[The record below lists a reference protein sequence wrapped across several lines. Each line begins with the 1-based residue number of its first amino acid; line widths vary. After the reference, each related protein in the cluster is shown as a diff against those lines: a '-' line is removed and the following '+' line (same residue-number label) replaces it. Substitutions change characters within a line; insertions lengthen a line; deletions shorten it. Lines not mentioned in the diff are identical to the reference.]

1 MPQDKYIDLHMHSTF
16 SDGIHSPTKLVDI
29 ARRKE
34 LVAIALADHDSLE
47 GFRELEAA
55 AVAAGLEV
63 ITGVELS
70 SEHNGRDLHILGYGI
85 DPDDANLLGMLQK
98 FRDTRERRGIM
109 IVEKLREEGIELDMG
124 AILAKAG
131 DGALGRPHIAE
142 ALVEGGY
149 ANDFPEVFA
158 RYIGEHC
165 PAYVEKY
172 KITPAGAVE
181 HIHGAGG
188 LAFVAHP
195 GYYLEDM
202 AAFDELLD
210 QGFDGVEVHHPH
222 HKNGIVDQL
231 GAIAGSRGL
240 LTSGGS
246 DFHGFAGR
254 DNMGEP
260 KVPYSLLEKIKARL
274 ASSGA

>member
-1 MPQDKYIDLHMHSTF
+1 MQQDKWIDLHMHSTF
-16 SDGIHSPTKLVDI
+16 SDGIHSPAALVDI
-29 ARRKE
+29 AVRKE
-34 LVAIALADHDSLE
+34 LSAIALADHDSLD

-55 AVAAGLEV
+55 AGRVGVEV

-70 SEHNGRDLHILGYGI
+70 SEHNGRDLHILGYGVS
-85 DPDDANLLGMLQK
+85 PDDASLLGMLRK

-109 IVEKLREEGIELDMG
+109 IVEKLREFGIELDMD

-142 ALVEGGY
+142 ALVEGGH
-149 ANDFPEVFA
+149 ASDFPDAFA
-158 RYIGEHC
+158 KYIGEDC

-172 KITPAGAVE
+172 KITPADAVT

-195 GYYLEDM
+195 GYYLEDLD
-202 AAFDELLD
+202 AFGELLD
-210 QGFDGVEVHHPH
+210 QGFDGIEVHHPH
-222 HKNGIVDQL
+222 HRNGVVEKL
-231 GAIAGSRGL
+231 LEIATRRGFL
-240 LTSGGS
+240 VSGGS

-254 DNMGEP
+254 DNMGVP
-260 KVPYSLLEKIKARL
+260 RVPYVLLERIKERL
-274 ASSGA
+274 AA

>member
-1 MPQDKYIDLHMHSTF
+1 MQKQKYIDLHMHSTF
-16 SDGIHSPTKLVDI
+16 SDGIHPPQKLVEI
-29 ARRKE
+29 AVRKD
-34 LVAIALADHDSLE
+34 LAAIALADHDSLA
-47 GFRELEAA
+47 GFSHLEAA
-55 AVAAGLEV
+55 ATEAGVEV

-70 SEHNGRDLHILGYGI
+70 SEHNGRDLHILGYGV
-85 DPDDANLLGMLQK
+85 DADDEDLLAMLK
-98 FRDTRERRGIM
+98 TFRDTRERRGVM
-109 IVEKLREEGIELDMG
+109 IVEKLAGMGIQLDID

-131 DGALGRPHIAE
+131 KAALGRPHIAE

-149 ANDFPEVFA
+149 ANDFAEVFA
-158 RYIGEHC
+158 KYIGEDC

-172 KITPAGAVE
+172 KITPRGAVE

-195 GYYLEDM
+195 GYYLENM
-202 AAFDELLD
+202 PAFEDLLD
-210 QGFDGVEVHHPH
+210 QGFDGIEVLHPYH
-222 HKNGIVDQL
+222 RNGVVDRLQT
-231 GAIAGSRGL
+231 IAEQRGL

-260 KVPYSLLEKIKARL
+260 PVPYRLLEKIRERL
-274 ASSGA
+274 NG